1 MINKKEFDL
10 LLEEIFQIEN
20 KIEEMKILNQFDE
33 ASKYNDELEAIK
45 EKAKNIVIDNENSS
59 EGFDDISLDV
69 LLDLIKLNSEVDYY
83 VLKANNIIASVSE
96 NKIDAEAL
104 KKIKKL
110 WETLDAD
117 IKTWNQEA
125 HNPLKEIEHNKQI
138 GKITL
143 DIILYKLQI
152 EAVIDFTE
160 IFKYCKKDFLI
171 NAIKEVLYEGAKEE
185 QEDNI
190 KRNLLINWAKK
201 ISERELYNYKLW
213 QQILMIK
220 NIRSRDDHIEI
231 IGNILEKDDRKYVI
245 DEQNV
250 KKEKQ
255 LISED
260 EQDLE
265 MYYDSGSIVES
276 IKNYFKLIK
285 EKTLQN
291 KMMLNWKTSNG
302 PAFKSKL
309 VDESTRYS
317 KDYLDKHTIENVKKL
332 IIATDGVAKYHFEKN
347 AKFNELE
354 EIEFLTEKARACVS
368 LSPDK
373 TYKCIGNDTFEN
385 CEKLQNLNLGKIEM
399 IGERAFKDCK
409 NLSNIIFTPS
419 LKHIGE
425 NAFMNCE
432 NITRVEFLGELNLF
446 VLDRPQNVLNCFKGT
461 NLEEI
466 IFPNIDFAFNFAITD
481 CPSLKRILISN
492 IPGIQ
497 IPFKVCKYRLGR
509 EEGIVAFIGEKSLNL
524 WKRKNNSIRFF
535 ELTNEDIKKYNIRKI

>member
-20 KIEEMKILNQFDE
+20 KIEEMKILNQFDK
-33 ASKYNDELEAIK
+33 ASEYNSELDIIK
-45 EKAKNIVIDNENSS
+45 DKAKNIVIDSANKLD
-59 EGFDDISLDV
+59 GFDDISLEV

-83 VLKANNIIASVSE
+83 VLKANNIIASASE
-96 NKIDAEAL
+96 SKIDAEAL

-110 WETLDAD
+110 WETLDTD
-117 IKTWNQEA
+117 IKTWNKEP

-171 NAIKEVLYEGAKEE
+171 NAIKEVLYEGAKLE
-185 QEDNI
+185 QEDGI
-190 KRNLLINWAKK
+190 KRGILIDWAKK
-201 ISERELYNYKLW
+201 MSEKELYNYKLW
-213 QQILMIK
+213 QEILMIK

-231 IGNILEKDDRKYVI
+231 IGNILEKDDRKYII
-245 DEQNV
+245 DEENS
-250 KKEKQ
+250 KKEKK
-255 LISED
+255 LTLEN

-265 MYYDSGSIVES
+265 MYYDSGSIIES
-276 IKNYFKLIK
+276 IKSYFKLIK

-291 KMMLNWKTSNG
+291 KMMINWKTSNG

-332 IIATDGVAKYHFEKN
+332 IVATDGVAKYNFEKDI
-347 AKFNELE
+347 KFKELE
-354 EIEFLTEKARACVS
+354 EIEFLTEKAKSSVN

-373 TYKCIGNDTFEN
+373 TYKCIGNETFEG
-385 CEKLQNLNLGKIEM
+385 CEKLKTLNLGKIEM

-409 NLSNIIFTPS
+409 NLSDIIFTPS

-432 NITRVEFLGELNLF
+432 NITKVEFLGELNLF

-466 IFPNIDFAFNFAITD
+466 IFPNINFAFNFAITD
-481 CPSLKRILISN
+481 CPKLKKILISN

-497 IPFKVCKYRLGR
+497 VPFKVCKYRLGR
-509 EEGIVAFIGEKSLNL
+509 QEGIVAFIGEKSLNL
-524 WKRKNNSIRFF
+524 WKRKNSSIRFF
-535 ELTNEDIKKYNIRKI
+535 ELTNEDVKKYNIR